1 MPKAPS
7 TESPR
12 PDVALYIPSYA
23 GGGAER
29 VAFFVA
35 RALADAGLRVDLVVA
50 CAKGPLRDAPL
61 SGVNKVEL
69 GAPNELLAAP
79 AWIRYLKRAHP
90 RCAISMVHTANFN
103 SGIGAYFVPEVPV
116 IVSLHYAL
124 VCEPEAQWWLRRTFG
139 TAPERSLYR
148 RVARVIGVSQGLANE
163 AAELFELP
171 PHKVA
176 AIYNPREPGRDAG
189 GIAEHHE
196 PIFEKPVVISAGRLA
211 PQKDYATL
219 LRAFAEVADA
229 RDLHLLILGK
239 GPDRAALE
247 AQAKKLGIEQRVFMP
262 GFVDSPAAYMRRAR
276 AYAMSSRNE
285 GFPMVLIEAL
295 ESGTAIVSTDCHWGP
310 REVLDGGRFG
320 RLVPVGDAQAL
331 AAAIRDELDSDDP
344 GPEARRSERA
354 EWMRQYEPAVIARQY
369 VDLVRAVIAESE
381 PKAGDEGS
389 S

>member
-1 MPKAPS
+1 
-7 TESPR
+7 
-12 PDVALYIPSYA
+12 
-23 GGGAER
+23 
-29 VAFFVA
+29 
-35 RALADAGLRVDLVVA
+35 
-50 CAKGPLRDAPL
+50 
-61 SGVNKVEL
+61 
-69 GAPNELLAAP
+69 
-79 AWIRYLKRAHP
+79 
-90 RCAISMVHTANFN
+90 
-103 SGIGAYFVPEVPV
+103 
-116 IVSLHYAL
+116 
-124 VCEPEAQWWLRRTFG
+124 
-139 TAPERSLYR
+139 
-148 RVARVIGVSQGLANE
+148 
-163 AAELFELP
+163 
-171 PHKVA
+171 
-176 AIYNPREPGRDAG
+176 
-189 GIAEHHE
+189 
-196 PIFEKPVVISAGRLA
+196 VVISAGRLA